1 MSLMNSALRGQKT
14 PAKAAPTV
22 EKVITE
28 EESKDIVAEPARPTK
43 KPKKPLIESKK
54 PSVPL
59 DYSKIRLAVCVPCKD
74 MIHAVFSHNLHS
86 LLNYNWQKGIET
98 RVFYNMGTVLSNQRE
113 RLVESAR
120 SLAATHILWLDS
132 DMSFPFYTAYKLL
145 EHRKSIVAGNYVTR
159 QLPYKTV
166 AYTELGSWDSYLRHS
181 KDQSV
186 QNDLIQVEGI
196 GMGCMLTDMKVYDS
210 IPKPWFP
217 ITYQPEADDYLGE
230 DINFCMAARQQGHE
244 IWVDD
249 ILSRQLNHVG
259 QFAFGHD
266 LVKD

>member
-1 MSLMNSALRGQKT
+1 MSLMNSALRGQKSVIAAT
-14 PAKAAPTV
+14 PKEKTPEVEQAKTAKKSKKTV
-22 EKVITE
+22 VE
-28 EESKDIVAEPARPTK
+28 
-43 KPKKPLIESKK
+43 PKKPLE
-54 PSVPL
+54 PL
-59 DYSKIRLAVCVPCKD
+59 DYSKIKMAVCVPCRD
-74 MIHAVFSHNLHS
+74 MIHTVFSHNLHS

-98 RVFYNMGTVLSNQRE
+98 RVFYNMSTVLSNQRE
-113 RLVESAR
+113 ALVESAR

-145 EHRKSIVAGNYVTR
+145 EHRKAIVAGNYVTR

-166 AYTELGSWDSYLRHS
+166 AYTELGRWDSYIKHGRS
-181 KDQSV
+181 QPIE
-186 QNDLIQVEGI
+186 NELIKVEGI
-196 GMGCMLTDMKVYDS
+196 GMGCMLTEITVFDT

-217 ITYQPEADDYLGE
+217 VTYQPEADDYLGE
-230 DINFCMAARQQGHE
+230 DINFCMSARQQGHE

>member
-1 MSLMNSALRGQKT
+1 MSLMNSALRGQKPAVKPT
-14 PAKAAPTV
+14 PIV
-22 EKVITE
+22 EKVITA
-28 EESKDIVAEPARPTK
+28 EESKNIVAEPARPAK
-43 KPKKPLIESKK
+43 KSKKPLIEPKK
-54 PSVPL
+54 PSAPL
-59 DYSKIRLAVCVPCKD
+59 DYSKIKMAICVPCRD
-74 MIHAVFSHNLHS
+74 MIHTVFSHNLHS

-98 RVFYNMGTVLSNQRE
+98 RVFYNMSTVLSHQRE
-113 RLVESAR
+113 SLVESAR

-145 EHRKSIVAGNYVTR
+145 EHKKPIVAGNYVTR

-166 AYTELGSWDSYLRHS
+166 AYTELGRWDSYLKHS
-181 KDQSV
+181 KNQPV
-186 QNDLIQVEGI
+186 ENELIKVEGI
-196 GMGCMLTDMKVYDS
+196 GMGCMLTEMTVFDS

-230 DINFCMAARQQGHE
+230 DINFCMAVRQQGHD

>member
-1 MSLMNSALRGQKT
+1 MSLLNSALKNKPVPQPKT
-14 PAKAAPTV
+14 SAVRVSPPKQLA
-22 EKVITE
+22 EKPIV
-28 EESKDIVAEPARPTK
+28 DIDV
-43 KPKKPLIESKK
+43 
-54 PSVPL
+54 
-59 DYSKIRLAVCVPCKD
+59 DKIRLAVCVPCKD
-74 MIHAVFSHNLHS
+74 MIHSVFSHNLHS

-98 RVFYNMGTVLSNQRE
+98 RVFYNMGTILSNQRE
-113 RLVESAR
+113 GLVENAR

-145 EHRKSIVAGNYVTR
+145 NHQQKIVAGNYVTR

-166 AYTELGSWDSYLRHS
+166 AYKELGRWDSYLRHG

-186 QNDLIQVEGI
+186 ENDLIEVEGM
-196 GMGCMLTDMKVYDS
+196 GMGCMMVDITVYDNL
-210 IPKPWFP
+210 PKPWFP

-230 DINFCMAARQQGHE
+230 DINFCINAREKGYK

-249 ILSRQLNHVG
+249 ILSRQLNHLG